1 MPPPAKKAGVNA
13 GQLHAHGCVVC
24 SRRYT
29 DSCKI
34 PDVNSRCITCR
45 SGKPRAKWD
54 QDTDPRPCCRE
65 FSRPA
70 GKEEIAKYA
79 LGGPGPWY
87 ICRSGPNNGCS
98 RTHPYSP
105 RNRT

>member
-1 MPPPAKKAGVNA
+1 MPVDKKQGAVA
-13 GQLHAHGCVVC
+13 RQLHAHGCSVC

-29 DSCKI
+29 DSCPI
-34 PDVNSRCITCR
+34 PDVNGRCSKCR
-45 SGKPRAKWD
+45 LGRERATWD
-54 QDTDPRPCCRE
+54 RDTDPKDCCRE

-70 GKEEIAKYA
+70 SKEDLVRYA

-87 ICRSGPNNGCS
+87 ICQSGKNGCS

-105 RNRT
+105 KART